1 MNGNTLIIDLPDEIA
16 LPLLSMPDAARQNFA
31 IAALASALAEP
42 ATLQARDDAEADSWW
57 ANLTK
62 EERAEEHRI
71 VEESSAA
78 GDSGQIIAADLV
90 FARFRSKT

>member
-16 LPLLSMPDAARQNFA
+16 LPLSSMPDAARQNFA

-42 ATLQARDDAEADSWW
+42 AALQARDAADADAWW
-57 ANLTK
+57 SSLTE
-62 EERAEEHRI
+62 EERAEERRI

-78 GDSGQIIAADLV
+78 GDSGQTIAADLV
-90 FARFRSKT
+90 FARLRSQA